1 MKKTFILTV
10 IAAVCLFSG
19 CMDSDCPNGI
29 CTENYGVNPDL
40 TVTRAPLE
48 AICEINVKDM
58 GVKNMESDYLPN
70 VVWCENGMGS
80 SESLKAQAVAA
91 RSVAYY
97 TIKESGSATNGESN
111 QVYNCP
117 SYAPSTANL
126 ATMQEAVNATSGVVL
141 TYGGVVICSFYVS
154 GSTSL
159 DNNCVY
165 IGDSSS
171 GPWPQPAV
179 TYNEGNRGDQVKK
192 SSLGLD
198 VLENRGCMSQNGANC
213 LAKNRGYKW
222 PEILKFFYGDDIGY
236 RQLAGSCVT
245 PVSFDGNDLV
255 KCDLNKSGVIIDEK
269 DSCFVRTVSSTWF
282 EGKENVGYN
291 KHYYYTY
298 AGADYEEVVGTWNL
312 KVTRPGK
319 YTVYAHYPKDVGAVS
334 TQAPYT
340 IRATG
345 VEHKVKIDMTGKDG
359 WVKLGDFEFAS
370 GEDQWVRLSDLTGE
384 KYTDPSGKRIIFDAI
399 KFEDV
404 VTCTNACTEGEKA
417 CEGTGFKEC
426 KKGKDGCTAWSAV
439 QPCPEGQACSGNACV
454 DTCKPECN
462 VENLREC
469 SENGFRVCTSVDG
482 CLKWGDVVACDNGC
496 DNGACKDPAPT
507 CEDECTADTRECLD
521 EAGSYRMCGQ
531 FDDDS
536 CREWSQ
542 PALCGDGQICSNGEC
557 VDNGEPGVECTDKCE
572 TGAVVC
578 DGNGYK
584 TCGDF
589 NADGCSEWSEVTACK
604 ADETCDDGV
613 CKAAEEPA
621 SHDVV
626 CLTEIDG
633 RPSTIIDETDDC
645 FERSETGNWQAISQ
659 YGYNHSLY
667 YAYLMDQETVGTWHF
682 NVTKAGKY
690 DIYVYVD
697 TGIGGVP
704 DELSYELKTSNRV
717 YFPSVQT
724 KNASGW
730 VLVDTYELS
739 EGKDQYIRLSNKI
752 EGSDDNQKR
761 VIYDAVKIVPE
772 GSEDGTSDGEN
783 SSVSSSSSSDCS
795 SNGTMNTTGM
805 GGLAAIL
812 AALGSV
818 GMLRRRR
825 GEMYE

>member
-319 YTVYAHYPKDVGAVS
+319 YTV
-334 TQAPYT
+334 
-340 IRATG
+340 
-345 VEHKVKIDMTGKDG
+345 
-359 WVKLGDFEFAS
+359 
-370 GEDQWVRLSDLTGE
+370 
-384 KYTDPSGKRIIFDAI
+384 
-399 KFEDV
+399 
-404 VTCTNACTEGEKA
+404 
-417 CEGTGFKEC
+417 
-426 KKGKDGCTAWSAV
+426 
-439 QPCPEGQACSGNACV
+439 
-454 DTCKPECN
+454 
-462 VENLREC
+462 
-469 SENGFRVCTSVDG
+469 
-482 CLKWGDVVACDNGC
+482 
-496 DNGACKDPAPT
+496 
-507 CEDECTADTRECLD
+507 
-521 EAGSYRMCGQ
+521 
-531 FDDDS
+531 
-536 CREWSQ
+536 
-542 PALCGDGQICSNGEC
+542 
-557 VDNGEPGVECTDKCE
+557 
-572 TGAVVC
+572 
-578 DGNGYK
+578 
-584 TCGDF
+584 
-589 NADGCSEWSEVTACK
+589 
-604 ADETCDDGV
+604 
-613 CKAAEEPA
+613 
-621 SHDVV
+621 
-626 CLTEIDG
+626 
-633 RPSTIIDETDDC
+633 
-645 FERSETGNWQAISQ
+645 
-659 YGYNHSLY
+659 
-667 YAYLMDQETVGTWHF
+667 
-682 NVTKAGKY
+682 
-690 DIYVYVD
+690 
-697 TGIGGVP
+697 
-704 DELSYELKTSNRV
+704 
-717 YFPSVQT
+717 
-724 KNASGW
+724 
-730 VLVDTYELS
+730 
-739 EGKDQYIRLSNKI
+739 
-752 EGSDDNQKR
+752 
-761 VIYDAVKIVPE
+761 
-772 GSEDGTSDGEN
+772 
-783 SSVSSSSSSDCS
+783 
-795 SNGTMNTTGM
+795 
-805 GGLAAIL
+805 
-812 AALGSV
+812 
-818 GMLRRRR
+818 
-825 GEMYE
+825 